1 MINEPDVAI
10 ASPGDIYISGSSLPP
25 VRSRQQGVA
34 LSRLR
39 AWHRCLLA
47 GGDDA
52 AREAAL
58 SSGPVD
64 VPAAVRPVV

>member
-1 MINEPDVAI
+1 MINEPDVSI
-10 ASPGDIYISGSSLPP
+10 SMPGDRSGSSLPP
-25 VRSRQQGVA
+25 VRSDQQGVA

-39 AWHRCLLA
+39 AWHRCLLS

-58 SSGPVD
+58 TGPVFSP
-64 VPAAVRPVV
+64 VPARTS

>member
-10 ASPGDIYISGSSLPP
+10 SSPGDIYSSGSSLPP
-25 VRSRQQGVA
+25 VRCRQQQGVA

-58 SSGPVD
+58 SGP
-64 VPAAVRPVV
+64 PRS

>member
-1 MINEPDVAI
+1 MINEPDVVAI
-10 ASPGDIYISGSSLPP
+10 ASPGDIYSSGSSLPP

-58 SSGPVD
+58 SSGQPVD
-64 VPAAVRPVV
+64 DPQGRS

>member
-1 MINEPDVAI
+1 MINEPDVSI
-10 ASPGDIYISGSSLPP
+10 SSSGEVYGSGSSLPP

-39 AWHRCLLA
+39 AWHRCLLS

-58 SSGPVD
+58 SGPVS
-64 VPAAVRPVV
+64 PRSGG

>member
-58 SSGPVD
+58 SSGPGD
-64 VPAAVRPVV
+64 VTALSKTD

>member
-10 ASPGDIYISGSSLPP
+10 SVSGDIYSSGSSLPP

-58 SSGPVD
+58 SGPVS
-64 VPAAVRPVV
+64 PAPSKTD

>member
-1 MINEPDVAI
+1 MINEPDAAAV
-10 ASPGDIYISGSSLPP
+10 SSDIYSSGSSLPP
-25 VRSRQQGVA
+25 GRSRQQGVA

-58 SSGPVD
+58 SSGPGD